1 MKTPTRLLLYFQTP
15 KIKKFVL
22 HEKGDGNQACPQCKT
37 RYKRLKGIKATI
49 VEGVANKSNQDQSW
63 NDSSE
68 YYSGLN
74 STLVSKSY
82 VGVALMVLDIA
93 IYYKELIEREEREQE
108 REKELDRH
116 KADHN
121 KMMVLIVVLKIEG

>member
-1 MKTPTRLLLYFQTP
+1 
-15 KIKKFVL
+15 
-22 HEKGDGNQACPQCKT
+22 
-37 RYKRLKGIKATI
+37 
-49 VEGVANKSNQDQSW
+49 
-63 NDSSE
+63 
-68 YYSGLN
+68 
-74 STLVSKSY
+74 
-82 VGVALMVLDIA
+82 MVLDIA